1 MVEEARLESVYTS
14 KAYHGFESR
23 PFRFH
28 KTPQILTH
36 AIQTQYSLNSMGE
49 YLFFVCLQ
57 LMSPR
62 ITSITRILENDVHGI
77 KKYA

>member
-1 MVEEARLESVYTS
+1 
-14 KAYHGFESR
+14 
-23 PFRFH
+23 
-28 KTPQILTH
+28 
-36 AIQTQYSLNSMGE
+36 MGE